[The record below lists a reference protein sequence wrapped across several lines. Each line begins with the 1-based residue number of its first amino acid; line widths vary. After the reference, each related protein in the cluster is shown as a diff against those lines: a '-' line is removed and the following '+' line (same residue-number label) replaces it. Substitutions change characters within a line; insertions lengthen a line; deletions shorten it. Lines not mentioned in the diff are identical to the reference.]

1 MALALVD
8 SSAIIAYLVADDA
21 LHEGAV
27 QAIES
32 AMRGGKSLA
41 MSAVSW
47 SETLH
52 GALLG
57 YLPEAALR
65 GFVEDFGIEILDV
78 DVEVAEH
85 ASALQKAYRDTSRRE
100 PRPRLRTP
108 DALILATS
116 VVYAEIDTVIGRDE
130 QWTKV
135 PGVKAEIALLQAVRQ
150 RLTSDP
156 PPAVEN

>member
-1 MALALVD
+1 MAVALVD
-8 SSAIIAYLVADDA
+8 SSAIIAYLVEDDA

-27 QAIES
+27 RAIES

-41 MSAVSW
+41 MSAVTW

-65 GFVEDFGIEILDV
+65 EFAGDFGIEVLDV
-78 DVEVAEH
+78 DVDVAEQ
-85 ASALQKAYRDTSRRE
+85 AAALQKAYRDTSTRE
-100 PRPRLRTP
+100 PRPKLRTP

-116 VVYAEIDTVIGRDE
+116 LVYRDVDTVIGGDAK
-130 QWTKV
+130 WTKI
-135 PGVKAEIALLQAVRQ
+135 PGVEAEIALLE
-150 RLTSDP
+150 TS
-156 PPAVEN
+156 